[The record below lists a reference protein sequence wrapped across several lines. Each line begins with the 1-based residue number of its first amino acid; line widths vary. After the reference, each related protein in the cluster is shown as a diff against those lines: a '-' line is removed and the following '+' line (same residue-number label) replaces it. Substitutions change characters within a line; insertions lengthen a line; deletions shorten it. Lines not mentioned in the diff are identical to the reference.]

1 MRTKLF
7 TLLLIIATII
17 SINSCKE
24 IKVTAFKPVKTID
37 LSDLGNINAL
47 HVFNSRLYALDASYS
62 TLYQV
67 DKGKPQKI
75 LKVPI
80 SHRAFLLDFALENN
94 QAWFVNTYDEIF
106 KTDLHGKMLDTIIVS
121 RPDKIMLADN
131 KIYITE
137 RFPTGNNLK
146 LICATD
152 SATEILTPEVS
163 NYQPQKVGD
172 CFLSYQ
178 NKLYLL
184 SASLHTLFTLEN
196 DNLFSEL
203 KIQTENGFTGF
214 YPGRFFIKENSG
226 VILGTMNGKNYLAL
240 FEIKNKILKPVKI
253 LEIASEIDLTI
264 SEITDSKIYLY
275 DYLNKQILV
284 YNWPEI

>member
-1 MRTKLF
+1 LRFKLF
-7 TLLLIIATII
+7 RFLLLLVTTVTV
-17 SINSCKE
+17 SSCKE
-24 IKVTAFKPVKTID
+24 IKPTAFQPVKTID

-47 HVFNSRLYALDASYS
+47 HVFNNRLYALDASYS

-80 SHRAFLLDFALENN
+80 THRAFLLDFALEKN

-106 KTDLHGKMLDTIIVS
+106 KTDLHGKMLDTLKIS
-121 RPDKIMLADN
+121 RPDKIMLGN
-131 KIYITE
+131 GKIYVTE

-152 SATEILTPEVS
+152 SATEILNPEVK

-172 CFLSYQ
+172 CFLSFKD
-178 NKLYLL
+178 KLYLL
-184 SASLHTLFTLEN
+184 SASQQSLFTLEN
-196 DNLFSEL
+196 DNLFSVF

-214 YPGRFFIKENSG
+214 YPGRFFIKDNSG
-226 VILGTMNGKNYLAL
+226 VILGSMNGKNYLAL
-240 FEIKNKILKPVKI
+240 FEIENKILKPVKI

-284 YNWPEI
+284 YNWP